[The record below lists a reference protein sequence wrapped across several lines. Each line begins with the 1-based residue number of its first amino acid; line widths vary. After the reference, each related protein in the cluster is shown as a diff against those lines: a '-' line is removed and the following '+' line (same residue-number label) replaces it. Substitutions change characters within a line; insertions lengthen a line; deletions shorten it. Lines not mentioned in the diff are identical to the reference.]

1 MSPKLKAYLVAV
13 HAIALLVLAVTFP
26 YLVPARW
33 GDYAAWIA
41 IELIVG
47 GLWLP
52 TMSGT
57 GTVTMASSTGLA
69 TVMLWGMGPACWII
83 TIGTLLAE
91 LLLLKKPLIRA
102 SFNSAQIAIT
112 VLVAGWA
119 FGHCGG
125 PILGLASMSHLNTGA
140 MTAFKLA
147 PAVLVMFAAYL
158 AVNRALV
165 AVAVSWSTDRPYFK
179 VLREDWFYTE
189 RLIEDGAAFLLS
201 PLMVL
206 SFQAIGYVGAG
217 LFYVPLRL
225 FNESHRRYLELQK
238 AQRMLIYS
246 ERMAAKGELSA
257 EIGHELRNILTAIT
271 SQAQM
276 ISKEAEKESYTNLP
290 RRVQT
295 IKEQSKRMETMS
307 RGLMDFS
314 HSALEMERVDVNALL
329 GRTIEL
335 VSSTNRFDG
344 VEWETHF
351 SELAPELRADPG
363 QLQQVVLN
371 LLNNAADAM
380 NEMHEA
386 TAAERRPKRLII
398 TTLRDDATRQVTIQ
412 VADTGPGIPPSNLA
426 RIFDPQF
433 TTKPTG
439 HGFGLSTSYRIIENH
454 KGRIAVASPSG
465 EGACFTLTLP
475 MQGQGTW

>member
-1 MSPKLKAYLVAV
+1 MSPKLKAYLFAV

-26 YLVPARW
+26 PDWHARGW
-33 GDYAAWIA
+33 HYAAWIA

-52 TMSGT
+52 TLSGT

-69 TVMLWGMGPACWII
+69 TVMLWGLGPACWIV

-102 SFNSAQIAIT
+102 SFNSAQIALT
-112 VLVAGWA
+112 VWVSGFA
-119 FGHCGG
+119 FGQCGG
-125 PILGLASMSHLNTGA
+125 PVHGLMSVLHPATGGLAA
-140 MTAFKLA
+140 ARLA
-147 PAVLVMFAAYL
+147 PAVMVMFLAYL
-158 AVNRALV
+158 VVNRALV
-165 AVAVSWSTDRPYFK
+165 AVAVSWSTDRPYLK
-179 VLREDWFYTE
+179 VLREDWFYAE

-257 EIGHELRNILTAIT
+257 EIGHELRNILTAIRAR
-271 SQAQM
+271 AQM
-276 ISKEAEKESYTNLP
+276 ISKEAEKESYANLP
-290 RRVQT
+290 RHLQ
-295 IKEQSKRMETMS
+295 IIQDQSKRMETMS

-329 GRTIEL
+329 TRTIDL

-351 SELAPELRADPG
+351 SEHTPELRADPG

-439 HGFGLSTSYRIIENH
+439 HGFGLSTSYRIVENH
-454 KGRIAVASPSG
+454 KGRITVVSPPG
-465 EGACFTLTLP
+465 EGACFTLTIP
-475 MQGQGTW
+475 MPAQGTW